1 MQKIMAYIM
10 TMNTPLLTIAIPTYN
25 RAGFLDTCLDH
36 IARQIDADA
45 GLLEV
50 LVSNNSSTDN
60 TKEIVDKYVAMG
72 VPIKYVENSENIGGE
87 RNVIQCFSQA
97 GGRYLLI
104 IGDDDLLLA
113 GSLKKILQVLTRDE
127 YGMVFLNSYGFT
139 DDYLAERPGK
149 CGNGVSVFTDPEQY
163 LKKVHYWITFLS
175 GNIVNRGLIA
185 AEVDPDRFSGSN
197 LPQLSW
203 FIPAIFKARKNAFL
217 EEYIVA
223 FRAFNTGGYKLC
235 QVFAENL
242 NDIFSYFIANG
253 YQRKSFDYI
262 NSKLLLTFFPNLL
275 LIMRKQ
281 SKGFNFE
288 AEDHFNVLKKVYGN
302 SPAFWL
308 VIVPVIK
315 LPFRLA
321 KMWAML
327 VARLSG

>member
-1 MQKIMAYIM
+1 MKM
-10 TMNTPLLTIAIPTYN
+10 TAPLLTIAIPTFN
-25 RAGFLDTCLDH
+25 RASYLDVCLEH
-36 IARQIDADA
+36 ISRQMSDNGNLMEI
-45 GLLEV
+45 
-50 LVSNNSSTDN
+50 LVSNNCSTDN
-60 TKEIVDKYVAMG
+60 TKEVVEKYIGIG
-72 VPIKYVENSENIGGE
+72 VPITYVENCENIGAE
-87 RNVIQCFSQA
+87 RNVIQCYKLSS
-97 GGRYLLI
+97 GKYVYI
-104 IGDDDLLLA
+104 IGDDDLLLD
-113 GSLKKILQVLTRDE
+113 GSLKKILQVLTADE
-127 YGMVFLNSYGFT
+127 YGMLFLNSYGFT

-149 CGNGVSVFTDPEQY
+149 CGSGVLVFTDPEQY

-253 YQRKSFDYI
+253 YQRQPFEYI

-288 AEDHFNVLKKVYGN
+288 AEDHFNVLKKVYGRF
-302 SPAFWL
+302 PAFWL

-321 KMWAML
+321 KIWAIL
-327 VARLSG
+327 VARLSGWK